1 MSPPSASEG
10 PSAERCVVVG
20 YDGSDSAGRAVA
32 RSVRAAGA
40 NGKLIIVTVEPRMPS
55 HGIVAEPL
63 VEPGEQASRLLA
75 EAREIAQPACSTDM
89 LIVARQGNPADE
101 ILDVAR
107 TTHADLIVL
116 GRTGKS
122 FLAREILG
130 SVALR
135 VVKVA
140 PCDVLVVA

>member
-1 MSPPSASEG
+1 
-10 PSAERCVVVG
+10 VVG

-32 RSVRAAGA
+32 RGVRAAGVSS
-40 NGKLIIVTVEPRMPS
+40 KVVIVTVEPRMPS

-63 VEPGEQASRLLA
+63 VEPGEQAAHLLT
-75 EAREIAQPACSTDM
+75 EAREIAGPRCSTDVRT
-89 LIVARQGNPADE
+89 VARQGNPADE

-107 TTHADLIVL
+107 ATHADLIVL

-122 FLAREILG
+122 FPAREILG